1 MINFIIFFVIIILLL
16 FSKKLEIYILT
27 VNDLKINFYLYY
39 LIMKIID
46 EF

>member
-1 MINFIIFFVIIILLL
+1 MINFIIFFIIIILLL